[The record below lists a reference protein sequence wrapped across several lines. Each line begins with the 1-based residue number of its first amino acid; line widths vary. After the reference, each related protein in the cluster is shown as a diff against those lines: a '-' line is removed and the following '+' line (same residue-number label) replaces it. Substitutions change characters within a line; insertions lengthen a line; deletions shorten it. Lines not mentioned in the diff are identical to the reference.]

1 MGRENRKYKGP
12 EAVHC
17 FEERKKPCMAGVQK
31 ARGDQSNRWPET
43 VGLSVQVE
51 FELELRDQEG
61 LGL

>member
-31 ARGDQSNRWPET
+31 ARGDQSIRW
-43 VGLSVQVE
+43 
-51 FELELRDQEG
+51 
-61 LGL
+61 